1 MTSSLKPSSRSRSF
15 PQWAN
20 RVAPLG
26 IGVVSGT
33 SLFVW
38 THQFLAT
45 FGASLPVSAGLTLA
59 LSGGAAL
66 AWWGRHRVAIPIIA
80 SIGRPV
86 AWITVALWMVSF
98 SGMLGAARWVMSGIP
113 AAWLEAEGTAFSLM
127 LAIACGLFVVP
138 VAALSWLGCRSCGR
152 DRARRPARF
161 LFSTRFLLGTG
172 LGVGAAPVA
181 LASWMSVEQ
190 IGFVIAGVSAVAFWV
205 SLIRETE
212 TQHLSSHRASSQ
224 RLSRQHASST
234 SPNTSARPVSDGWSQ
249 SAWIAG
255 VSLLVGLVLPVAHR
269 LVMQFV
275 PGSSFTHYA
284 LWSGLLCGV
293 GVGAAWAA
301 RLHSRQNK
309 TVSRDGV
316 MVAALIAGVW
326 PAALLLLCPLLLQ
339 GMLSLSAHVSS
350 VTLLMA
356 VRWLTAFVATLPL
369 GIAAGRA
376 WAQRETTT
384 HEANRSAGPSAAEG
398 GGVVGLAAGCVLM
411 ESLWVSPN
419 IAVLLLAL
427 VSMMVV
433 AARLWMM
440 EGVTLRRRHWVGGA
454 VAVALVAALPVSR
467 HNHRPDLAAK
477 LLFSTQTFAAHNSG
491 IDRELLP
498 YLDDGRL
505 VDLRDGR
512 DSVWTVWKHRGSQ
525 LLLRQNGIPAGVV
538 STNPAICPQ
547 FAADIMPAVVPLV
560 VHPQPESVLV
570 IGLGSTATLSTCL
583 ACPVRQ
589 VTCIEGDADLIR
601 INDEVISAASGTNPL
616 DDDRVRLQT
625 IDPTLAMLADGGRY
639 DVVMVRDSQPF
650 LLNQTS
656 QFTREFYERV
666 SVHLNVGGVV
676 CQRLQ
681 YADFGRRPV
690 ENALSTLRSVFP
702 QVACLESA
710 PGEMLLLA
718 SNAEELL
725 FDESLI
731 KRCEAAHVRR
741 LLAQLGWDWS
751 VMLNL
756 SAISPQQVDELSAED
771 VTVNTV
777 GNGNFAYT
785 LPQEMM
791 RWGPKWQEIQR
802 LMAERGSRML
812 AWVGAASPEG
822 EAEAEVQDVAKRLA
836 DMTEQ
841 QRVIVEHPDHY
852 WAYRKTLQERLKER
866 PRSKIVPVNHEL
878 QRALHP
884 EDQRRKEYLEIL
896 GAAATSE
903 APDPASIARMTD
915 FAEPYDPLVS
925 YFLHE
930 EAARL
935 YERAAVKDHTAE
947 FNHLRYS
954 VHFGPQQ
961 DRSVRNVVAALELL
975 IADPQL
981 IPEPEQRWDEMNA
994 LLDVLRHRS
1003 MLRLQADRTASPF
1016 ELVDA
1021 EKSIAVAERAMDVMD
1036 GLHAAAHVP
1045 ADDWELRRTVLER
1058 MLIRPMWTYHSKQ
1071 AQRLARI
1078 QAPLPQTAEVPDAEE
1093 ETKVR

>member
-1 MTSSLKPSSRSRSF
+1 MAL
-15 PQWAN
+15 AGG
-20 RVAPLG
+20 VA
-26 IGVVSGT
+26 V
-33 SLFVW
+33 
-38 THQFLAT
+38 
-45 FGASLPVSAGLTLA
+45 
-59 LSGGAAL
+59 
-66 AWWGRHRVAIPIIA
+66 AWWGCRRAISPV
-80 SIGRPV
+80 SSSLGRPV
-86 AWITVALWMVSF
+86 AWLAVALWTVGF
-98 SGMLGAARWVMSGIP
+98 SGMLAAARWGMSGIP
-113 AAWLEAEGTAFSLM
+113 ATWLEADGAAFALM
-127 LAIACGLFVVP
+127 LAISSGLFVVP
-138 VAALSWLGCRSCGR
+138 VAALSWLGCRSYRGGR
-152 DRARRPARF
+152 GRKPGKF
-161 LFSTRFLLGTG
+161 LFSTQFLLGGGVG
-172 LGVGAAPVA
+172 LGAAPVVW
-181 LASWMSVEQ
+181 ASWMAVEQ
-190 IGFVIAGVSAVAFWV
+190 IGFVIAGLSAAAFWG
-205 SLIRETE
+205 SLIRETG
-212 TQHLSSHRASSQ
+212 TQDVVSRDDSLRRSSFR
-224 RLSRQHASST
+224 T
-234 SPNTSARPVSDGWSQ
+234 PTTSARWTADDWSQ
-249 SAWIAG
+249 TAWVAG
-255 VSLLVGLVLPVAHR
+255 VSLLVGLVLPVVHR

-293 GVGAAWAA
+293 GVGATWAA
-301 RLHSRQNK
+301 RLRTRQNE

-326 PAALLLLCPLLLQ
+326 TAGLLLACPLLLH

-350 VTLLMA
+350 VPLLMA

-376 WAQRETTT
+376 WDHREITT
-384 HEANRSAGPSAAEG
+384 HGSGPSANRTADPASAVG
-398 GGVVGLAAGCVLM
+398 SGVVGLAAGDVLM
-411 ESLWVSPN
+411 ELLWVSPN
-419 IAVLLLAL
+419 ISVLLLAFAA
-427 VSMMVV
+427 MTVV
-433 AARLWMM
+433 AARLWMRD
-440 EGVTLRRRHWVGGA
+440 GVTLRRRHWVGGA
-454 VAVALVAALPVSR
+454 VAVAVIAALPVSR

-477 LLFSTQTFAAHNSG
+477 LLFSTQTFAADNSG
-491 IDRELLP
+491 IDRDLLP
-498 YLDDGRL
+498 FLDDGRL

-512 DSVWTVWKHRGSQ
+512 DSIWTVWKHRGSQ
-525 LLLRQNGIPAGVV
+525 LLLRQNGIPAGIV

-560 VHPQPESVLV
+560 VHPQPDSVLV

-589 VTCIEGDADLIR
+589 VTCIEGDTDLIR
-601 INDEVISAASGTNPL
+601 INDEVISVASGTNPL
-616 DDDRVRLQT
+616 DDDRVHLHT

-639 DVVMVRDSQPF
+639 DVVMIRDSQPF

-656 QFTREFYERV
+656 RFTREFYQRV
-666 SVHLNVGGVV
+666 NVHLNAGGVV

-690 ENALSTLRSVFP
+690 ENVLSTLRSVFP

-725 FDESLI
+725 FDEALL

-756 SAISPQQVDELSAED
+756 AAISPQQVDELSAGD

-802 LMAERGSRML
+802 LLAERGSRML

-822 EAEAEVQDVAKRLA
+822 DAEADVQDVAKRLA

-852 WAYRKTLQERLKER
+852 WAYRKTLKERLKER

-884 EDQRRKEYLEIL
+884 EDQRRKEYLELL

-903 APDPASIARMTD
+903 TPDPAAIARMID
-915 FAEPYDPLVS
+915 FTEPYDPLVS

-935 YERAAVKDHTAE
+935 YERAAVKDRAAE

-961 DRSVRNVVAALELL
+961 DRSVRNVVTALELL

-981 IPEPEQRWDEMNA
+981 IPEPHQRWDEMNA

-1003 MLRLQADRTASPF
+1003 MLRLQTDRTASPF

-1021 EKSIAVAERAMDVMD
+1021 EKSIDVAERAMDVMD
-1036 GLHAAAHVP
+1036 GLHAAADVP
-1045 ADDWELRRTVLER
+1045 ADDWERRRTVLER

-1078 QAPLPQTAEVPDAEE
+1078 QAPLPQTADVDGDEE
-1093 ETKVR
+1093 ETKAR